1 MTEYSLYV
9 CDPGQLV
16 LYGVL
21 FIIKG
26 LIQIIA
32 LDLAYR
38 TRKVKVQG
46 LNDSESIIIATYVS
60 SGVLVVI
67 VLATY
72 LLHHYVNLYPAV
84 VGASLLVGTT
94 VILVLVFV
102 TRVSIIIILETY
114 IH

>member
-1 MTEYSLYV
+1 MIEYSLYV
-9 CDPGQLV
+9 CDVRQLG

-21 FIIKG
+21 YFIKG
-26 LIQIIA
+26 LLQIIA

-38 TRKVKVQG
+38 TRKVDVQG
-46 LNDSESIIIATYVS
+46 LNDSEFIIIATYVS

-72 LLHHYVNLYPAV
+72 LLNHYVNFYPAV

-94 VILVLVFV
+94 VILGLVFV
-102 TRVSIIIILETY
+102 ARVSACA
-114 IH
+114 

>member
-1 MTEYSLYV
+1 M
-9 CDPGQLV
+9 
-16 LYGVL
+16 L
-21 FIIKG
+21 FITKG
-26 LIQIIA
+26 LVQIIA

-102 TRVSIIIILETY
+102 TRVSIIIILEIYTSLKNPSKGMMLCVRTE
-114 IH
+114 